1 MTKFLLFLIA
11 QLLTPLLLVSSL
23 VLGAQAPRNEWK
35 KEEMTPPGLSSTGT
49 IPIIDVELIPENPSC
64 GERTCKFV
72 LHYFDRDS
80 LRTFTRRAIDYVAGI
95 LSRTDPAR
103 TTVLYIIGGPGQI
116 VDRNVRDLQFFLEEK
131 HNVIYF
137 DMRGVGLSAIPL
149 PNTYDR
155 FLRAKFVVEDIE
167 MIRQK
172 VLGNKPWDAIYAH
185 SYGTIVAQQ
194 YASSKYSA
202 NVKKLILSAPVS
214 RNLEYDDARI
224 AMIVS
229 NLAAIYEN
237 YSHAPCGC
245 ESMGA
250 IGRIRRTAARAFLGV
265 EEMTGTDNFC
275 FVSEVRP
282 PGSLPAGPLI
292 DQIKNRLQTLFE
304 DFKKDYKHI
313 SFVFGNYRDL
323 VERDKEFQ
331 KKYRYPKEFFKAL
344 QSLQFMGLAEKD
356 PLLSNDV
363 RKERQVNAA
372 FFLGY
377 YLSLNERQ
385 LGLREIAQGHNAP
398 LAPFLNGIKGIEDTV
413 CQQRY
418 QNRFNAA
425 KQFLGKEVAA
435 ESYRAN
441 NVFGVFDGNDQ
452 WVPKML
458 RSAIVCL
465 SAEEIKAFANGPADQ
480 FRIARELVQRIGTG
494 PETHIC
500 PWNPKEFAHSVPT
513 LILKGGADPVI
524 SGCQAEYFFNNGLTK
539 DRRALVEFPGLGHV
553 TIPLV
558 AKERENEW
566 WAALGE
572 LVGHFMDHNSTQ
584 DFLENTRVKTLI
596 KERLRGIDR
605 TPPSGGR
612 IADKNCM

>member
-1 MTKFLLFLIA
+1 MTKFLWFLIA
-11 QLLTPLLLVSSL
+11 QLLTPLLLVSSF
-23 VLGAQAPRNEWK
+23 VLGAQVPRNEWK

-49 IPIIDVELIPENPSC
+49 IPINDVELRPGNPNC

-72 LHYFDRDS
+72 LYYFDSKS
-80 LRTFTRRAIDYVAGI
+80 LRSLTRRAVDYVAGK

-116 VDRNVRDLQFFLEEK
+116 VDRNDRDLQLLLEEK

-137 DMRGVGLSAIPL
+137 DMRGVGLSTIPL
-149 PNTYDR
+149 PNTYDQ

-172 VLGNKPWDAIYAH
+172 VLDNKPWDAIYAH

-194 YASSKYSA
+194 YASKYSA

-229 NLAAIYEN
+229 NLVAIYEN
-237 YSHAPCGC
+237 YSRAPCEC

-250 IGRIRRTAARAFLGV
+250 IGRIRRAAAGAIFGV
-265 EEMTGTDNFC
+265 KEMTGTDNFC

-282 PGSLPAGPLI
+282 PGSLPEGPLI
-292 DQIKNRLQTLFE
+292 DKIKNTLQTLF
-304 DFKKDYKHI
+304 DNLKKDYKHI

-331 KKYRYPKEFFKAL
+331 KQYRYPKEFFKAL
-344 QSLQFMGLAEKD
+344 QSLQFQGLAEKD

-363 RKERQVNAA
+363 RKEMQVNAA

-385 LGLREIAQGHNAP
+385 LGLPGIAKGQNASE
-398 LAPFLNGIKGIEDTV
+398 APFLNGINGIEDTV
-413 CQQRY
+413 CKQRY
-418 QNRFNAA
+418 QNRFDAA
-425 KQFLGKEVAA
+425 KNFLDKEVAA

-441 NVFGVFDGNDQ
+441 SVFGLFDGNDQ

-465 SAEEIKAFANGPADQ
+465 SAEEIKSFANGPADR
-480 FRIARELVQRIGTG
+480 FKIAREIIQRIGAG
-494 PETHIC
+494 PETQIC
-500 PWNPKEFAHSVPT
+500 PWDPKEFAHSVPT

-524 SGCQAEYFFNNGLTK
+524 SGCQAEYFFNSGLAK
-539 DRRALVEFPGLGHV
+539 GGRALVEFPGLGHV

-572 LVGHFMDHNSTQ
+572 LVGHFLDHNSTQ

-605 TPPSGGR
+605 TPPSGGP
-612 IADKNCM
+612 IVNKNCL

>member
-1 MTKFLLFLIA
+1 MTKFLWFLIA
-11 QLLTPLLLVSSL
+11 QLLTPLLLVGSL
-23 VLGAQAPRNEWK
+23 VLGAQVPRNEWR
-35 KEEMTPPGLSSTGT
+35 KEEMTPPELSSTGT
-49 IPIIDVELIPENPSC
+49 IPIIDVNLLPENRSC
-64 GERTCKFV
+64 GERACKFV

-95 LSRTDPAR
+95 LSRTDLSR
-103 TTVLYIIGGPGQI
+103 STVLYIIGGPGQI
-116 VDRNVRDLQFFLEEK
+116 VDRNSRDLQLFLEEK

-155 FLRAKFVVEDIE
+155 FLRAKYVVEDIE
-167 MIRQK
+167 TIRQK

-194 YASSKYSA
+194 YASKYSA

-250 IGRIRRTAARAFLGV
+250 IGRVRRIAAAALFGP
-265 EEMTGTDNFC
+265 EMKNTDNFC
-275 FVSEVRP
+275 FVSTR
-282 PGSLPAGPLI
+282 I
-292 DQIKNRLQTLFE
+292 DQIKNRLQTLF
-304 DFKKDYKHI
+304 DDLKKDYKHI

-323 VERDKEFQ
+323 VERDREFQ

-344 QSLQFMGLAEKD
+344 QNLQFLGLAEKD
-356 PLLSNDV
+356 PLLSNEV
-363 RKERQVNAA
+363 RKEMQVNAA
-372 FFLGY
+372 FLLGY
-377 YLSLNERQ
+377 YLTLKDSQ
-385 LGLREIAQGHNAP
+385 LGLEIAQGNNAP
-398 LAPFLNGIKGIEDTV
+398 LAPFLNVISGIKDDTV

-418 QNRFNAA
+418 QNRFNLA
-425 KQFLGKEVAA
+425 KRTFGGKGGAD
-435 ESYRAN
+435 SYRAN
-441 NVFGVFDGNDQ
+441 NVFGLFDGNDQ
-452 WVPKML
+452 WIPKML
-458 RSAIVCL
+458 RSGIVCL
-465 SAEEIKAFANGPADQ
+465 SSEEIKAFASGSADQ
-480 FRIARELVQRIGTG
+480 FKIARELIQRIGIG
-494 PETHIC
+494 PETYIC
-500 PWNPKEFAHSVPT
+500 PWDPKEFVHSVPT
-513 LILKGGADPVI
+513 LILKGGADSVI
-524 SGCQAEYFFNNGLTK
+524 AGCQAEYFFNNGLTK
-539 DRRALVEFPGLGHV
+539 GRRALVEFPGLGHW

-558 AKERENEW
+558 AKEREDEW

-572 LVGHFMDHNSTQ
+572 LVGHFLDHNSTQ
-584 DFLENTRVKTLI
+584 DFLENTKVKTLI

-605 TPPSGGR
+605 TPPSGGL
-612 IADKNCM
+612 IACNQNVV